1 MFNYVTLHFREVS
14 NFDGK
19 RLGDG
24 QIISKNLTVFHG
36 LAVTRFKIA
45 VPRGIENA
53 SFCVGA
59 GAGAGFEGAYQGN
72 QAQGE
77 GRSLA
82 ELHWAS
88 SFSKF
93 HF

>member
-1 MFNYVTLHFREVS
+1 MFDYVTLDFREVS
-14 NFDGK
+14 NFNGK

-36 LAVTRFKIA
+36 LAVTRSKIA
-45 VPRGIENA
+45 VLRAIENA
-53 SFCVGA
+53 SFSAGA

-82 ELHWAS
+82 EFHWAFS
-88 SFSKF
+88 LSKF